1 MFFAG
6 ETQAGA
12 MATKTL
18 DFRQADSSDSPYLRR
33 QRAGAIRRRRKPR
46 RARRLGKWILLLLFV
61 LVSSAG
67 AAYWFQMTHPD
78 PFGPFRFS
86 SSEVRVQGNRYVTR
100 REILENLD
108 LRRMGSLFDFSLES
122 RRRQLEEIN
131 WVREASLVRL
141 LPNGLGVWIQEREP
155 VAFVR
160 VADRIKLMDSA
171 GVVLETPLE
180 SSFDFPVLTGWN
192 GSGAEGERRGRLRL
206 YEKFIGDWESVPQ
219 REWSVSEVNVS
230 DPEDL
235 KAVLVAG
242 SESILVHFGRE
253 DFARRFRNFLNFIPR
268 IRPTQVAVRSVD
280 LRFKNQIVVN
290 SKF

>member
-1 MFFAG
+1 
-6 ETQAGA
+6 

-18 DFRQADSSDSPYLRR
+18 DFRQADPSDSPYLRH
-33 QRAGAIRRRRKPR
+33 QRAGVIRRRRKPR
-46 RARRLGKWILLLLFV
+46 RARRLGKWILLLLLV

-67 AAYWFQMTHPD
+67 GAYWFQMTHPD
-78 PFGPFRFS
+78 PFGPFQFS
-86 SSEVRVQGNRYVTR
+86 SSGVRVQGNRYVTR
-100 REILENLD
+100 GEILENLD
-108 LRRMGSLFDFSLES
+108 LRGMGSLFDFSLES
-122 RRRQLEEIN
+122 RRRQLEEID
-131 WVREASLVRL
+131 WVRGASLARL

-160 VADRIKLMDSA
+160 VADRIKLMDDA
-171 GVVLETPLE
+171 GVVLETPRG

-206 YEKFIGDWESVPQ
+206 YEEFIGGWESVPQ
-219 REWSVSEVNVS
+219 SEWSVSEVNVS

-235 KAVLVAG
+235 KALLVAG

-253 DFARRFRNFLNFIPR
+253 DFARRFRNFLNFISR
-268 IRPTQVAVRSVD
+268 VRPTQVAIRSVD

-290 SKF
+290 PKF